1 MLKKLLSFLSL
12 SLISLSSYSYMQ
24 LNFGI
29 GTLDYDTAYLKGN
42 SANGYVSFGGYTD
55 SNVMYGVSYNLETTD
70 LYIGSSIYDFD
81 IDTLSAS
88 VGYAFGD
95 LSEGAFRI
103 GGSIANLSYTAD
115 GYDVSSLFD
124 TSAYYFNAGYSRI
137 GEEGMNYSVGLS
149 VNLDDCDDNCESV
162 AGYVDFPI
170 GASNWNFGLEAGF
183 ADGVT
188 YFGIGPT
195 VKF

>member
-12 SLISLSSYSYMQ
+12 SVLSLSSYSYME
-24 LNFGI
+24 LNFGV
-29 GTLDYDTAYLKGN
+29 GTAEYDTTLLQGN
-42 SANGYVSFGGYTD
+42 SANGYVSFQGYTD
-55 SNVMYGVSYNLETTD
+55 SNVTYGVSYNLETTD

-103 GGSIANLSYTAD
+103 GGSISSISYTAN

-124 TSAYYFNAGYSRI
+124 TSGYYFNAAYSRMS
-137 GEEGMNYSVGLS
+137 EEGINYNVGLT
-149 VNLDDCDDNCESV
+149 VDLDDCDDNCEIV
-162 AGYVDFPI
+162 GGYVGFPI
-170 GASNWNFGLEAGF
+170 GASNWNFNLSAGF
-183 ADGVT
+183 ADGVS

>member
-12 SLISLSSYSYMQ
+12 SLISLSSYSYME
-24 LNFGI
+24 LNFGV
-29 GTLDYDTAYLKGN
+29 GTVEYDTPLLQGD
-42 SANGYVSFGGYTD
+42 SAVGYVNFQGYTD
-55 SNVMYGVSYNLETTD
+55 SNVTYGVSYNLETTD
-70 LYIGSSIYDFD
+70 LYIGASIFDFD

-103 GGSIANLSYTAD
+103 GGSISSISYTAN

-124 TSAYYFNAGYSRI
+124 TSAYFFSAGYSRMS
-137 GEEGMNYSVGLS
+137 EEGINYNVGVS
-149 VNLDDCDDNCESV
+149 VNLDDCDDNCETV
-162 AGYVDFPI
+162 AGYVGFPI
-170 GASNWNFGLEAGF
+170 GASNWNFNLSAAF
-183 ADGVT
+183 ADGQS